1 MLKASLLN
9 RISPNLLSKLNK
21 NQLPKSVKN
30 AWDNQLRENSSTTRS
45 TDFIKKSRPGVEG
58 YDLPPLTQ
66 KLNDSVAPTM
76 LKSVS
81 SRNFDTH
88 VTKLDNGLR
97 VASEKLFGEFCTVG
111 VIIDAGP
118 RYESPFVSG
127 TTHFIEKLAFN
138 SSLAYDNRDTVL
150 QTLEKYGAICD
161 CQSGRDAIVYALS
174 CRRSGLPQILHL
186 LADTLYRPLY
196 QDFEIEQV
204 RRSLEFELE
213 DLHTRPD
220 PEPLLAE
227 MLHYAAYQKG
237 PLANPKI
244 CPSENIEKIT
254 REDLYFFQQAL
265 YKPERTV
272 LTCIGTD
279 HQEFVEMTK
288 ENFCSQA
295 PIWNSDKSVLG
306 SNQDKTVEIDQR
318 KSTWKGGSCIIEKDL
333 SDLNQGTN
341 NQMPELTHLVV
352 GLESP
357 SYLNEHDFVTSCVIN
372 TLMGGGGS
380 FSAGGPGKGMYSR
393 LYLNVLNRYHFMFS
407 ATAYNQSYMDSGVFY
422 IHASAPPQYLDDM
435 CTVIGQEI
443 LKMALPCN
451 QEELSRAKTQ
461 LQSMLFMN
469 LEQRPVLFE
478 DVARQVLS
486 RGKREQAQ
494 YYFDRIEAVTAKDV
508 QRVAR
513 KMLETAPAVSS
524 LGRLGNV
531 EPYERIKKLLG
542 SASTSG
548 TRSRKFFG

>member
-1 MLKASLLN
+1 M
-9 RISPNLLSKLNK
+9 
-21 NQLPKSVKN
+21 
-30 AWDNQLRENSSTTRS
+30 
-45 TDFIKKSRPGVEG
+45 
-58 YDLPPLTQ
+58 
-66 KLNDSVAPTM
+66 
-76 LKSVS
+76 
-81 SRNFDTH
+81 
-88 VTKLDNGLR
+88 
-97 VASEKLFGEFCTVG
+97 
-111 VIIDAGP
+111 
-118 RYESPFVSG
+118 
-127 TTHFIEKLAFN
+127 
-138 SSLAYDNRDTVL
+138 AYKNRDHVL

-204 RRSLEFELE
+204 RRSVEFELE
-213 DLHTRPD
+213 DLNTRPD

-227 MLHYAAYQKG
+227 MLHYAAYQRG

-244 CPSENIEKIT
+244 CPEENIEKINK
-254 REDLYFFQQAL
+254 EDLYFFQKAL

-279 HQEFVEMTK
+279 HQKFVEMAK
-288 ENFCSQA
+288 EAFGSQP
-295 PIWNSDKSVLG
+295 PIWNSDTNVLG
-306 SNQDKTVEIDQR
+306 KYNNETEKIDER
-318 KSTWKGGSCIIEKDL
+318 KASWQGGSCIIEKDL

-352 GLESP
+352 GIQSP
-357 SYLNEHDFVTSCVIN
+357 SFLDEHDFVTSCVMN

-407 ATAYNQSYMDSGVFY
+407 ATAYNQSYIDSGLFY

-435 CTVIGQEI
+435 CTVIGQEL
-443 LKMALPCN
+443 LKMATPCN
-451 QEELSRAKTQ
+451 QEELNRAKTQ

-494 YYFDRIEAVTAKDV
+494 YYFDRIEAVQASDIE
-508 QRVAR
+508 RVAR
-513 KMLETAPAVSS
+513 RMLESPPAVAC

-531 EPYERIKKLLG
+531 QPYERIKKILG
-542 SASTSG
+542 LVNSSKSVT
-548 TRSRKFFG
+548 RKFFG